1 LKKGYLYILLSTLLF
16 SSMEVA
22 LKCVTG
28 QFGALQITF
37 LRFLIGSIVLLPPA
51 IRGIR
56 RKKTRLHSGDFA
68 FFALTGFLCVVV
80 SMILYQL
87 AIVYSQA
94 SLVAVLFSCN
104 PIFVVLFA
112 WPILHEKIYRHTIYS
127 LIVSFAGILV
137 IINPAHM
144 AGNGLGIALTILSAV
159 TFALYGVT
167 GRKRSERYGGFA
179 LTCFSFLFGSA
190 ELLLLIIVSRIGVI
204 STFFTQAG
212 LSAFADVPIF
222 QGISLATLP
231 SLLYIGVCVTGFGY
245 AFYFLAMEATSAA
258 TASLVFFI
266 KPILAPILALLFLH
280 EPITVSMAVGI
291 LLILAGSLVSLLG
304 GLRLKKASL
313 EKSTD
318 PIP

>member
-1 LKKGYLYILLSTLLF
+1 MKKGYLYILLSAVLF
-16 SSMEVA
+16 SSMEVT
-22 LKCVTG
+22 LKSVTG

-51 IRGIR
+51 LRGLR
-56 RKKTRLHSGDFA
+56 RKDARLRSGDFA

-87 AIVYSQA
+87 AIVYSRA
-94 SLVAVLFSCN
+94 SVVAVLFSCN

-112 WPILHEKIYRHTIYS
+112 WPILHEKIYRHTVFS
-127 LIVSFAGILV
+127 LIVSFVGILF

-144 AGNGLGIALTILSAV
+144 AGSGLGIALTILSAV
-159 TFALYGVT
+159 TFALYGVV
-167 GRKRSERYGGFA
+167 GRRRSERYGGFA

-190 ELLLLIIVSRIGVI
+190 ELFLLIIMSRIGAV
-204 STFFTQAG
+204 SAFFTGAG
-212 LSAFADVPIF
+212 LGVFADVPVF
-222 QGISLATLP
+222 QGITLAALP

-266 KPILAPILALLFLH
+266 KPVLAPVLALLFLH

-291 LLILAGSLVSLLG
+291 LLILAGSLVSLQG
-304 GLRLKKASL
+304 GLRLKKMTP
-313 EKSTD
+313 EKSVD